1 MKNNC
6 WDKILTIGSDP
17 EFALINQDGKP
28 ISGVGLIG
36 GTKKNGVPISAK
48 TEGCLKEEDNVG
60 CEFTVPPVDF
70 KDATSALKLRNYITD
85 CVYYTNLDLQDKG
98 LRLANVSSLEYDAE
112 QLDSES
118 AQRFGCEA
126 SYDIYTGTVSER
138 PTPTQVG
145 SLRSFGFHIHLG
157 LASADV
163 EMSPRERGE
172 RSDKIIFLC
181 DLFMGLPSIILD
193 EDEKRRKIYG
203 NLGDHRFTS
212 YGLEYRTLGG
222 YMFKH
227 IKFIGL
233 MLERI
238 NNILA
243 DESQVNHYFNAYFE
257 RVKALTQNLNKD
269 EVMSIINELNI
280 FLPKKMFVYGTLKTG
295 HGNNRLLTNAD
306 FLGEGSTVRKYGL
319 YSVGFPFMTD
329 KESFTNVHGEVFA
342 VNSQKELDR
351 VDSLE
356 GHPNWYVRKPCIVQL
371 DDNLVLETE
380 TYINNSPSGSKLANG
395 RF

>member
-1 MKNNC
+1 MNN
-6 WDKILTIGSDP
+6 
-17 EFALINQDGKP
+17 KP

-36 GTKKNGVPISAK
+36 GTKKNGVPISSK
-48 TEGCLKEEDNVG
+48 TQGCLKEEDNVG

-70 KDATSALKLRNYITD
+70 KDANSVLTLRNYITD
-85 CVYYTNLDLQDKG
+85 CIYYTNTDLKSKG
-98 LRLANVSSLEYDAE
+98 LRLANVSSLDYDDE
-112 QLDSES
+112 QLNSET

-126 SYDIYTGTVSER
+126 SYDIYTNTVSKR
-138 PTPTQVG
+138 PTPTEVG

-157 LASADV
+157 LESSSI

-172 RSDKIIFLC
+172 HSDKIIFLC
-181 DLFMGLPSIILD
+181 DLFLGLPSIILD
-193 EDEKRRKIYG
+193 ADEKRRKIYG

-238 NNILA
+238 NNIMQS
-243 DESQVNHYFNAYFE
+243 EEEVNNLFDTYFE
-257 RVKALTQNLNKD
+257 RVKSIIERGLNKD
-269 EVMSIINELNI
+269 EILAIINELNI

-295 HGNNRLLTNAD
+295 HGNNRLLSNAD
-306 FLGEGSTVRKYGL
+306 FLGEATTVRKYGL

-329 KESFTNVHGEVFA
+329 KEDFTNVYGEVFA
-342 VNSQKELDR
+342 VNSQKELER

-356 GHPNWYVRKPCIVQL
+356 GHPNWYVRKTCMITL
-371 DDNLVLETE
+371 DDSLLLETE
-380 TYINNSPSGSKLANG
+380 TYINNSPTGSKLANG